1 MNPGDFVRILPPF
14 DSLLPDTYQVVAID
28 GETLRLTCGDFAE
41 QYCTFSHTGTLP
53 GGNILTRLQF
63 RNRFTQAEK
72 VAIYTAAEQVVA
84 IKVWLDD
91 LMVAE
96 SVDLTAPETIAGVQ
110 GLEQA
115 GLLAAGRADEILG
128 V

>member
-14 DSLLPDTYQVVAID
+14 DLVLPDTYQVVAID
-28 GETLRLTCGDFAE
+28 GDTLRLSVGDFDV

-53 GGNILTRLQF
+53 GSNILTRLQF
-63 RNRFTQAEK
+63 RNRFSQAEK
-72 VAIYTAAEQVVA
+72 VAIYTAAEQVIA

-91 LMVAE
+91 LMVVE
-96 SVDLTAPETIAGVQ
+96 FVDLTAPETIAGVQ

-115 GLLAAGRADEILG
+115 GLLAAGRANEILG

>member
-14 DSLLPDTYQVVAID
+14 DSTLPDTYQVVSID
-28 GETLRLTCGDFAE
+28 GDTLRLSVGDFDTR
-41 QYCTFSHTGTLP
+41 YCIFSHTGTLP

-72 VAIYTAAEQVVA
+72 VAIYTAAEQVIA

-91 LMVAE
+91 LMVVE
-96 SVDLTAPETIAGVQ
+96 FVDLTAPETIAGVQ

-115 GLLAAGRADEILG
+115 GLLAAGRAHEILG